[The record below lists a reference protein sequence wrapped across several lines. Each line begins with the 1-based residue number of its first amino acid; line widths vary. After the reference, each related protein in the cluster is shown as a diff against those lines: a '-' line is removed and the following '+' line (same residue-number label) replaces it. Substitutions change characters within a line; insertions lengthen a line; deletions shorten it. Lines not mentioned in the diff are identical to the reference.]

1 MPNQMDIKRR
11 ISIIEALTTKICLGC
26 YEKMNLLIC
35 SKCNE
40 LSLNCIHCLHDH
52 IIFLV
57 SELDI
62 IIKEVFANNKEE
74 EYKDDIKGLVSH
86 YQDIKTNIESRS
98 IITCKDCMSK

>member
-1 MPNQMDIKRR
+1 MSTQIDIKRR
-11 ISIIEALTTKICLGC
+11 ISIIEALTTKKCLGC
-26 YEKMNLLIC
+26 HERMDLLIC

-40 LSLNCIHCLHDH
+40 LSLNCIDCLHDN

-62 IIKEVFANNKEE
+62 IIREVFANNKEE
-74 EYKDDIKGLVSH
+74 DYKDDIKGLVSH
-86 YQDIKTNIESRS
+86 YQDIKTNIEHS